1 LSKKSSCH
9 EQGHRAELRTEMANH
24 KAEIIKWMFL
34 SWIGQAAAT
43 AAIIKLLQYPPHSP
57 KMLWEPRSR
66 N

>member
-1 LSKKSSCH
+1 
-9 EQGHRAELRTEMANH
+9 MANH

-43 AAIIKLLQYPPHSP
+43 AANIKLLQYPPHSP